1 MEIGKAYVHHQNIKK
16 NRYEERVLNVEH
28 GSFTPIILTTTG
40 GIGPEADRHH
50 KRIAELMALKKKGE
64 YAQIMSYIRTR
75 VRFNLLRSI
84 LVAVRGVR
92 GKRTKAGPISSIE
105 YGLIPI
111 PKD

>member
-1 MEIGKAYVHHQNIKK
+1 MLSMGPSHQSFS
-16 NRYEERVLNVEH
+16 RQQEESVLRQ
-28 GSFTPIILTTTG
+28 I
-40 GIGPEADRHH
+40 RHH

-64 YAQIMSYIRTR
+64 YAQIISYIRTR